1 MEAVARGL
9 ANKAI
14 AKELWVTEQ
23 TVKFHL
29 TNIYSKLDLSNRTEL
44 ANWAFSH
51 GLRDQAHEDAR

>member
-9 ANKAI
+9 TNKAI

-44 ANWAFSH
+44 ANWAFDH
-51 GLRDQAHEDAR
+51 GLRD